1 MAGLSQASN
10 VLLTKSRAMFGKR
23 LTSQNIAD
31 LLNCQTVSEVAAYL
45 KNNTHYAYALRNIDD
60 ATVHRGQ
67 LEAALDEL
75 FQREITAM
83 SKYRVDAGEYMRT
96 FLIYNMQIREIL
108 KYLRLLAAGRASE
121 YVFAMPK
128 YAVKRDGFDPIRL
141 SQAKD
146 YDDFLRAISGTAFYK
161 ILRGMSFTED
171 GTFEY
176 TMIEHALYSYL
187 FRWAES
193 VINKHFHGR
202 DKEDLLGL
210 LGTRSEL
217 SSFLNIYRFKKYYSS
232 CGEDTAR
239 SLVFDFHYKISKK
252 TFDKMLKADSA
263 DEVYEIF
270 RGETVY
276 GRELG
281 DLGDDYIDHI
291 VNRIS
296 YRRVSRLMRFATN
309 PTVTVFSYILLSS
322 IERRDIVTII
332 EGVRYRVSPDVIQ
345 SMITIS

>member
-1 MAGLSQASN
+1 MSQASN

-23 LTSQNIAD
+23 LTSQNITD
-31 LLNCQTVSEVAAYL
+31 LLGCQTVPEVAGYL

-75 FQREITAM
+75 FYKELTSL
-83 SKYRVDAGEYMRT
+83 SKYRVEAGEYVRS
-96 FLIYNMQIREIL
+96 FVIYEMQINEIL

-121 YVFAMPK
+121 YVFTMPRF
-128 YAVKRDGFDPIRL
+128 AVKRDGFDPVRL
-141 SQAKD
+141 AQAKD
-146 YDDFLRAISGTAFYK
+146 YGDFLRAISGTVFYR
-161 ILRGMSFTED
+161 ILRGMTFTED

-176 TMIEHALYSYL
+176 TMIEYALYSYL
-187 FRWAES
+187 FRYAES
-193 VINKHFHGR
+193 VINRHFHGR
-202 DKEDLLGL
+202 DREDLLGL

-217 SSFLNIYRFKKYYSS
+217 NSFLHIYRFKKYYSA

-239 SLVFDFHYKISKK
+239 ALVYDVNDKISKR
-252 TFDKMLKADSA
+252 TFEKMLRAESA
-263 DEVYEIF
+263 DEVYDIF
-270 RGETVY
+270 RAETVY

-296 YRRVSRLMRFATN
+296 YKRVCHLMRFSTN
-309 PTVTVFSYILLSS
+309 PTVAVFSYIMLSG

-332 EGVRYRVSPDVIQ
+332 EGVRYRVSPDEIR
-345 SMITIS
+345 SMITIA